1 MEKAKSGTFRK
12 KTNFAAVSNSALKD
26 PKLSLK
32 AKGLYSVIQSYITM
46 PGIELKKSKLRALCQ
61 EGEKAFD
68 TIWKELKDAGYL
80 KIYRSPTGED
90 DQFKYEYELLDV
102 ADLSRPALLTLNKCG
117 EVVPPKNPAGVQIS
131 HTPQKGGYA
140 KRDLPTE
147 PNPEQPTGNHPEN
160 MEDLAYPQ
168 NGGYANFVPAE
179 NQDPHPPLFAPYAGG
194 TPCDAHPVPD
204 GGNISKTKDDKTKD
218 YKTYKSVSQSTESTM
233 TDGQIDEIRENLKEQ
248 IDYDF
253 FKESYPSDL
262 AGVDALIDSMTEMLI
277 TPGTKINGMVQSSK
291 ALKVYIDK
299 VDSTMIQD
307 FMEHMRGKSM
317 RKVKNISAY
326 WRSALIN
333 FLRDQG
339 FIMLTA

>member
-1 MEKAKSGTFRK
+1 MERAKSGTFRK

-68 TIWKELKDAGYL
+68 SVWKELKNSGYL

-90 DQFKYEYELLDV
+90 DQFKYEYELLDE
-102 ADLSRPALLTLNKCG
+102 ADLSRPALLTLNKFG
-117 EVVPPKNPAGVQIS
+117 DVVPPKNPAEGQIS
-131 HTPQKGGYA
+131 HTPQKGGDA
-140 KRDLPTE
+140 KSDPPTE
-147 PNPEQPTGNHPEN
+147 PTPEQQTGTHPEN
-160 MEDLAYPQ
+160 TEDLAYPP
-168 NGGYANFVPAE
+168 NGGYAKFIPTE
-179 NQDPHPPLFAPYAGG
+179 SPDPHPPLFAPYADD
-194 TPCDAHPVPD
+194 TQCDAHPVPD
-204 GGNISKTKDDKTKD
+204 GGDISNTKDDKTND
-218 YKTYKSVSQSTESTM
+218 HKTYKSVSQSIESSM
-233 TDGQIDEIRENLKEQ
+233 TDGPDEIRDKLKEQ

-262 AGVDALIDSMTEMLI
+262 VGVDALIDSMTEMLI
-277 TPGTKINGMVQSSK
+277 TPGSKINGLIQSPK

-299 VDSTMIQD
+299 VDETVVQD

-317 RKVKNISAY
+317 RNVKNISAY
-326 WRSALIN
+326 WRSAFIN
-333 FLRDQG
+333 FLREQG

>member
-1 MEKAKSGTFRK
+1 MGKVKSGTFRK

-46 PGIELKKSKLRALCQ
+46 PDIELKKSKLRALCQ
-61 EGEKAFD
+61 EGEKAFE
-68 TIWKELKDAGYL
+68 TVWKELKEAGYL

-90 DQFKYEYELLDV
+90 DQFKYEYELLDM
-102 ADLSRPALLTLNKCG
+102 ADLSRPALLTLNKLG
-117 EVVPPKNPAGVQIS
+117 EVVTSKDPVEGQIS
-131 HTPQKGGYA
+131 HTPQKEGYG
-140 KRDLPTE
+140 KSNLPTT
-147 PNPEQPTGNHPEN
+147 EQQTGAHPEN
-160 MEDLAYPQ
+160 TEELAYPPFW
-168 NGGYANFVPAE
+168 GYANFVPYE
-179 NQDPHPPLFAPYAGG
+179 NSDPHPPLFTPYAGG

-204 GGNISKTKDDKTKD
+204 GGNISNTKDNKTKDN
-218 YKTYKSVSQSTESTM
+218 KTYKSISQSFDPRM

-253 FKESYPSDL
+253 FKETYPSDL
-262 AGVDALIDSMTEMLI
+262 AGVDALIDIMTEMLI
-277 TPGTKINGMVQSSK
+277 IPGTKINGMIQSSK

-299 VDSTMIQD
+299 VDSTVVQD

-317 RKVKNISAY
+317 RFVKNISAY
-326 WRSALIN
+326 WRSAFIN

-339 FIMLTA
+339 FTMLTA